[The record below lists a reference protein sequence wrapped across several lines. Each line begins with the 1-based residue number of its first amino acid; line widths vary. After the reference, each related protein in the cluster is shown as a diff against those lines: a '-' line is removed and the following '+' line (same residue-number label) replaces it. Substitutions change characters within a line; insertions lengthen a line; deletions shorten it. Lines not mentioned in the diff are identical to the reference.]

1 MKLSDSWE
9 LKKIPIRDYRKLP
22 RLKSPAGYVCLIWD
36 KDYDNRYKIERMNH
50 PATDFGRL
58 KAELP
63 FKTQIAYIAETNN
76 VDASERYLHQRYAKH
91 SASGEWFDLNKAQLW
106 EIRRLT
112 SSRQHDAEDR
122 QREAPFDLEEPLPET
137 HRSERQQSVSLSALM
152 SNNYQVRSPSP
163 ESAAAAPQ
171 RRTPAQNAHPRAPQ
185 GQVKRIPIRDYRK
198 LPRLKSPAGYVCL
211 IRDMDYDNRYKIE
224 RMNHPATDFG
234 RLKAELPFKTQI
246 AYIAETNDADAS
258 ERYLHQRYAKHSAR
272 GEWFDLDEAQ
282 LWEIRSLTSSRQHD
296 AEDRQ
301 REAPFDL
308 EEPLPETHRSERQQP
323 VSLSDL
329 MSNNYQVRSPS
340 PESVAAAPQRRTP
353 AQNTYSRAP
362 QGQGVNCRR
371 VALLLFAASVV
382 VSVFVFA
389 FGWVDNTL
397 PPSSDNRSRNTGSS
411 VSLSTRRPTLTST
424 KRPTSTPLL
433 TLTSTATDTPT
444 LTSTKRPTSTATDTP
459 TLTATNTDVPTATAT
474 DAPTLTSTK
483 RPTSTATHTPPPT
496 ATDTDVPTATATDA
510 PTLTS
515 TKRPTATATDTPTL
529 TATNTDVPTATA
541 TDAPTLTSTKR
552 PTSTATHTPP
562 PTATDTDVPTATAT
576 DAPTLTSTKRPT
588 ATATDTP
595 TLTATHTP
603 PPTATDTDVPTAT
616 ATDMPTLT
624 STKRPTS
631 TATDTPPPT
640 ATTTDAPTL
649 TSTKRPTSTATD
661 TPTLTATDTDVPT
674 ATATDTP
681 TLTATHTP
689 PPTATDTD
697 VPTATAT
704 DTPTLTA
711 TDTDVP
717 TATATDTRRLTLTQ
731 TTTSSQTSTATKV
744 AGATLYVSTRNNM
757 SAFVRACPRTSCNV
771 VGGLE
776 HGAKIQ
782 SVERVV
788 GEMVY
793 GSDEW
798 VKFNHGD
805 ATAYIHSELISRDR
819 PSQ

>member
-22 RLKSPAGYVCLIWD
+22 RLKSPAGYICLIWD

-91 SASGEWFDLNKAQLW
+91 SARGEWFDLDKAQLW

-137 HRSERQQSVSLSALM
+137 PRSERQQSVSLSDLM

-163 ESAAAAPQ
+163 ESVAAAPQ
-171 RRTPAQNAHPRAPQ
+171 RQTPAQNTYSRAPQ

-246 AYIAETNDADAS
+246 AYIAETNNVAAS

-282 LWEIRSLTSSRQHD
+282 LWEIRRLTSSRQHD

-308 EEPLPETHRSERQQP
+308 EEPLPETHRSERQQS
-323 VSLSDL
+323 VSLAAL
-329 MSNNYQVRSPS
+329 MSNYQVRSPS

-397 PPSSDNRSRNTGSS
+397 PPSSDNRSRNAGSS

-424 KRPTSTPLL
+424 KRPTSTPLP
-433 TLTSTATDTPT
+433 TLTSTATDTPTLTATHTPPPTATNTDVPTATATDTPT

-459 TLTATNTDVPTATAT
+459 TL
-474 DAPTLTSTK
+474 
-483 RPTSTATHTPPPT
+483 TATHTPPPT

-515 TKRPTATATDTPTL
+515 TKRPT
-529 TATNTDVPTATA
+529 
-541 TDAPTLTSTKR
+541 
-552 PTSTATHTPP
+552 
-562 PTATDTDVPTATAT
+562 
-576 DAPTLTSTKRPT
+576 
-588 ATATDTP
+588 
-595 TLTATHTP
+595 
-603 PPTATDTDVPTAT
+603 
-616 ATDMPTLT
+616 
-624 STKRPTS
+624 S

-640 ATTTDAPTL
+640 ATATDAPTL

-661 TPTLTATDTDVPT
+661 TPTLTATN
-674 ATATDTP
+674 
-681 TLTATHTP
+681 TP

-731 TTTSSQTSTATKV
+731 TTASSQTSTATKV